1 MRRTIS
7 IATAVTL
14 ALSVAVAAPAS
25 ATTGTIDTGDIDQW
39 LTATVKV
46 KDAVVVGKKS
56 KKLVIDVYYDA
67 SNDFVLAYDNYII
80 LETAGGLGFDTFDL
94 VDVSDD
100 HQRVVL
106 SVPPAVYTD
115 RWYVGLSASANIWDD
130 YWGDY
135 EGIEYLYDDRV
146 ASFTTKRNVILKT
159 NATPEPVKKG
169 AKVTVKGTVDA
180 LGFTAAG
187 KPYYKDYSNKTL
199 RIYFNPTGPKPEK
212 YMGSVRTNKKGV
224 YSKKFTQKVAGTWR
238 VASAASKTYAAASA
252 KDAVRVR

>member
-1 MRRTIS
+1 M
-7 IATAVTL
+7 AVAL
-14 ALSVAVAAPAS
+14 ALAFSVVAAAPAT

-39 LTATVKV
+39 FTATVSV

-56 KKLVIDVYYDA
+56 KKLVIDVYYEA
-67 SNDFVLAYDNYII
+67 SNDFILSYDNYIT
-80 LETAGGLGFDTFDL
+80 LETAGGLGFDMFDL

-106 SVPPAVYTD
+106 TVPPAVYTD

-135 EGIEYLYDDRV
+135 EGVEYLYDDRV

-169 AKVTVKGTVDA
+169 TKVTVKGTADA
-180 LGFTAAG
+180 LAFTVAG
-187 KPYYKDYSNKTL
+187 KPYYKDFANKTL
-199 RIYFNPTGPKPEK
+199 RVYFNPTGPKPEK
-212 YMGSVRTNKKGV
+212 YMGSVRTDKKGA
-224 YSKKFTQKVAGTWR
+224 YSRKFTQKVSGTWR
-238 VASAASKTYAAASA
+238 VAFAATKTYAAASA
-252 KDAVRVR
+252 KDAVKVR